1 MVTAEPT
8 LSPAELGLD
17 AKRLSYLDAHLQRYV
32 DEGRLAGTLVL
43 VARQGEI
50 GHFAAAGLADIAR
63 KTPMK
68 RDTIFRIY
76 SMTRAV
82 NRPVTIRDL
91 LTYTSGLSYA
101 PQYPATVGG
110 RPSRGSDA

>member
-1 MVTAEPT
+1 MMA
-8 LSPAELGLD
+8 
-17 AKRLSYLDAHLQRYV
+17 
-32 DEGRLAGTLVL
+32 
-43 VARQGEI
+43 
-50 GHFAAAGLADIAR
+50 
-63 KTPMK
+63 
-68 RDTIFRIY
+68 DTIFRIY